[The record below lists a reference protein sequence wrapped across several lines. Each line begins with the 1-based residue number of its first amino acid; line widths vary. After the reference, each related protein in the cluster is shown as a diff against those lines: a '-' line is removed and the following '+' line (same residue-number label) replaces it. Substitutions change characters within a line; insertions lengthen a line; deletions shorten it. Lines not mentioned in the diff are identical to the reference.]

1 MDCQLCSRGIFVAPP
16 VVNENQPSAVVRL
29 AGCPRQYCVFAGS
42 RLSTNTTSLELHE
55 LNFNFLEPTMW
66 QCCLPMFGIQL
77 VNFHA
82 HVFDVSF
89 IHFLSTSRAMDATG
103 GEPQAKRRKVG
114 ISFNNTTKHFY
125 ISKGSSDQDNRSS
138 IASAFKVLSTDLEV
152 VDHMGVN
159 MTLTFDGLD
168 ANAEYKISTATT
180 LQAEADSF
188 LVPHH
193 FQFASS
199 MCSFHLTSCFIF
211 HIVQGYCLRR

>member
-1 MDCQLCSRGIFVAPP
+1 
-16 VVNENQPSAVVRL
+16 
-29 AGCPRQYCVFAGS
+29 
-42 RLSTNTTSLELHE
+42 
-55 LNFNFLEPTMW
+55 
-66 QCCLPMFGIQL
+66 
-77 VNFHA
+77 
-82 HVFDVSF
+82 
-89 IHFLSTSRAMDATG
+89 MDATG

-188 LVPHH
+188 
-193 FQFASS
+193 FGSASFS
-199 MCSFHLTSCFIF
+199 ICK
-211 HIVQGYCLRR
+211 